1 MFNIFFKY
9 QKIIFSSNVFGFTS
23 RALIEKIQALLSATY
38 LRIPRLYQQ
47 LSSLVSR
54 ELVFPPKTAVVVV
67 GLVRDETVFRK
78 LLSQVA
84 RADYLV
90 LATDQLGLRI
100 VAESPIWAGR
110 YFHVETTSGQKI
122 PGNVIQWY
130 RLSQALTEFSRWTEF
145 EYLYKTRTDAVYPL
159 GGVLP
164 KTCPNNR
171 VFADRDLH
179 FFGKVST
186 FKKIAEEIP
195 GFFVSTVNDVHKQMA
210 QIPISTFLA
219 SDLGCMRFDCLP
231 WPSNYNLAGLTRFEK
246 LVKIRK
252 RILDA
257 DSNPCG
263 KSEGAFISEMQGQD
277 FYFEGNNLNAPYSE
291 PWFACFLVLKSVSVS
306 ELSWYSMMFLDPKRK
321 G

>member
-1 MFNIFFKY
+1 MLNIFLKY
-9 QKIIFSSNVFGFTS
+9 KKKFISSNVFGFTS

-38 LRIPRLYQQ
+38 RRIPSLFLQ
-47 LSSLVSR
+47 SSNLISR

-110 YFHVETTSGQKI
+110 YFHVETTPGQNI
-122 PGNVIQWY
+122 PGNVIQWH
-130 RLSQALTEFSRWTEF
+130 RFSHALIEFDRWNEF

-164 KTCPNNR
+164 KTCPNAR

-195 GFFVSTVNDVHKQMA
+195 IFFASTVNEVYKQMA
-210 QIPISTFLA
+210 RIPISTLLA
-219 SDLGCMRFDCLP
+219 SNLGCMRFDCLP
-231 WPSNYNLAGLTRFEK
+231 WPSDYNLAGLTRFEK
-246 LVKIRK
+246 LVRIRK
-252 RILDA
+252 RLLDA
-257 DSNPCG
+257 ESNLCG
-263 KSEGAFISEMQGQD
+263 KSEGAFISEMQGQEFWFEAND
-277 FYFEGNNLNAPYSE
+277 FSIPYSE
-291 PWFACFLVLKSVSVS
+291 PWFACLLVLKGVSVT
-306 ELSWYSMMFLDPKRK
+306 EVSWYSMMFLDPKRK